1 MRAVG
6 TERKDLGWS
15 LRGWPRKHFQSQGP
29 GYVSP
34 QHLVMVTFVCQVGWV
49 TG

>member
-1 MRAVG
+1 MRGVG
-6 TERKDLGWS
+6 TGRKDPGWS
-15 LRGWPRKHFQSQGP
+15 LRGWSRKHFQSQGP

-34 QHLVMVTFVCQVGWV
+34 QHPVRVAAVCQVGWV